1 MALKV
6 LNNPLLKHK
15 LNIVRQKHTP
25 PDKLRLLI
33 EEIAL
38 MSMPLILE
46 NVPTKVERIET
57 PISVGN
63 FELVEEENFVFVCIL
78 RAGLPMLNGA
88 LRALPSAKA
97 GFLAIKRKEQNL
109 EAELFYKR
117 LPSLEGKFVVLLD
130 PMLATGGTLSLA
142 LNELKPLKPK
152 RLISLNLVASPEGVE
167 RIVSEHPDVD
177 LFIINIDE
185 GLNSTGYIV
194 PGVGDIGDRLFT
206 EGL

>member
-1 MALKV
+1 
-6 LNNPLLKHK
+6 
-15 LNIVRQKHTP
+15 
-25 PDKLRLLI
+25 
-33 EEIAL
+33 
-38 MSMPLILE
+38 
-46 NVPTKVERIET
+46 
-57 PISVGN
+57 
-63 FELVEEENFVFVCIL
+63 
-78 RAGLPMLNGA
+78 MLNGA
-88 LRALPSAKA
+88 LRALPGAKA
-97 GFLAIKRKEQNL
+97 GFLAIKRKEQSL

-117 LPSLEGKFVVLLD
+117 LPPLEGKFVVLLD

-142 LNELKPLKPK
+142 LSELKPLNPK

-206 EGL
+206 ECL

>member
-1 MALKV
+1 MALRV

-15 LNIVRQKHTP
+15 LNIVRQKQTP
-25 PDKLRLLI
+25 PDKLRTLL

-38 MSMPLILE
+38 MSMPLIFE
-46 NVPTKVERIET
+46 DIPIRVERIET
-57 PISVGN
+57 PTGVGD
-63 FELVEEENFVFVCIL
+63 FEFVEEEDFVFVCIL
-78 RAGLPMLNGA
+78 RAGLPLLNGA
-88 LRALPSAKA
+88 LQALPGAGV

-117 LPSLEGKFVVLLD
+117 LPSLEGKCVVLLD
-130 PMLATGGTLSLA
+130 PMLATGGTLNLA
-142 LNELKPLKPK
+142 LSELKPLKPK

-167 RIVSEHPDVD
+167 RIISEHPDVD
-177 LFIINIDE
+177 LFILNIDE
-185 GLNSTGYIV
+185 GLNPAGYIV